1 MTELESIRR
10 KRGREQGE
18 ALELSFVKFLA
29 FSCCL
34 LPFFLFVGTDGER
47 TRDTKEIFEIFRYRT
62 PHNTLNATY
71 LRPMETPVVYLSSGD
86 KKNS

>member
-10 KRGREQGE
+10 KRGREQAE

-34 LPFFLFVGTDGER
+34 LPFFLFVGTFDGER
-47 TRDTKEIFEIFRYRT
+47 TTDTRKKSLKSFDIEH
-62 PHNTLNATY
+62 HNTQHFE
-71 LRPMETPVVYLSSGD
+71 RDVFTPDGNPCRLFV
-86 KKNS
+86 KWR